1 MGGNEASGNIPGLA
15 WTLVSTADGCVQQG
29 HQSRILLMIND
40 CFVLVDQWCPAPL
53 SLIVEWDNDVDL
65 VGFLQT
71 DNLTK
76 DSNVSHPKCIILL
89 PGGERRSSGLE
100 LWVCC
105 QERMGG
111 GVGTRDVRLLIWLD

>member
-1 MGGNEASGNIPGLA
+1 M
-15 WTLVSTADGCVQQG
+15 
-29 HQSRILLMIND
+29 
-40 CFVLVDQWCPAPL
+40 
-53 SLIVEWDNDVDL
+53 IVEWDNDVDL

-76 DSNVSHPKCIILL
+76 DSNVSHPKYIILL
-89 PGGERRSSGLE
+89 PGDERRSSGLE

-111 GVGTRDVRLLIWLD
+111 GIGTRDMRLLSGLTKKIKAATFFCPLHTQPDSDNRFVGGRRYKGKVE